1 MSATQTNDV
10 FLPRRGSRVSSVKS
24 PQVVRST
31 VADSWRWLWRDVLMR
46 IIPMGAIPFI
56 YIALLHQPLAF
67 LGLTLHD
74 IPQQIALG
82 LTVGIGM
89 AAFAILY
96 RMFIVGPWFRWPTVG
111 DQVVQSS
118 FYLLINAPVEELFFR
133 GFLLEVIT
141 YWTHSLL
148 LGWLVSTAAYTLY
161 HRLGKWNW
169 RSVGGVGLAGIV
181 FSLVYLLP
189 TGPHTLLAVIIV
201 HGFTTSGFL
210 SWGDEVLYQRWKYRQ
225 SRTKVYNKE

>member
-1 MSATQTNDV
+1 MSATQTKEV

-31 VADSWRWLWRDVLMR
+31 VANSWRWIWRDVFMR

-56 YIALLHQPLAF
+56 YIALLHQPLSF

-74 IPQQIALG
+74 VPQQIAAWPACWHWHGRFCRPAIVCLSLAPG
-82 LTVGIGM
+82 
-89 AAFAILY
+89 FA
-96 RMFIVGPWFRWPTVG
+96 GPPQ
-111 DQVVQSS
+111 DQIVQSA
-118 FYLLINAPVEELFFR
+118 FYLFINAPVEELFFR

-141 YWTHSLL
+141 HWTGSLGW
-148 LGWLVSTAAYTLY
+148 GWLVSTAAYTLY

-189 TGPHTLLAVIIV
+189 SGPHTLLAVIIV

-210 SWGDEVLYQRWKYRQ
+210 SWGDEVLYRRWKYRQ
-225 SRTKVYNKE
+225 SRTNV